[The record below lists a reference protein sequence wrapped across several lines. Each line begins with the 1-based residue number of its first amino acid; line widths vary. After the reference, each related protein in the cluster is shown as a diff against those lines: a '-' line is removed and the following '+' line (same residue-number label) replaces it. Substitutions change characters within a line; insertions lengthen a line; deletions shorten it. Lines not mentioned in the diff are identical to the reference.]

1 MTRLRLWA
9 CLVVG
14 VVLLAAVCAAIVVT
28 PHREAYENEGDQ
40 SSYVTIQD
48 GVFHDTANYPCNL
61 VTNESPRKHS
71 ISECTHAVHQRPLH
85 WFDRHRLVFGTR
97 DSNPLGAP
105 TIRAGGKGGLQIG
118 DTTSNKRRSVHIVQR
133 PQQDVTHQFDA
144 DGHYHLHDPTRSASG
159 RADVAPVASKGVH
172 LHGGEMR
179 IGATTY
185 RATDD
190 GLHVIPPARRNGLIL
205 TSPSSASPSRIQLTT
220 APRSVLTMA
229 RADSTASTAADES
242 LDAPRLQ
249 QLLDIANGMK
259 PLELQKA
266 TVTGTTTVSGTYRA
280 SRQHNTSTLRTPKL
294 RIQSPNKNKNSSSS
308 SWSLQFSGNDLSI
321 RKNGGTGSVR
331 LAPNVRMQ
339 LENKSVCLRPSECL
353 TETLAK
359 QLHGKA
365 AVALQPYSAQNLSLT
380 PLANG
385 SVTMFPAWAGGK
397 YWFLNT
403 TDAN

>member
-1 MTRLRLWA
+1 
-9 CLVVG
+9 VG
-14 VVLLAAVCAAIVVT
+14 VVLLATVCAAIVAT
-28 PHREAYENEGDQ
+28 PHREAYQSGSNQ
-40 SSYVTIQD
+40 SSSYVSIQD

-61 VTNESPRKHS
+61 VTKESPRKHS
-71 ISECTHAVHQRPLH
+71 TSECTHAVHQRPLH
-85 WFDRHRLVFGTR
+85 WFDRRRLVFGTR

-105 TIRAGGKGGLQIG
+105 TIRAGRKGGPQIG

-159 RADVAPVASKGVH
+159 RADVAPDTSKGVH

-259 PLELQKA
+259 PLELEKA

-294 RIQSPNKNKNSSSS
+294 SIQSLNKNKNKNSSSS
-308 SWSLQFSGNDLSI
+308 SWSLQFLGNDLSI

-339 LENKSVCLRPSECL
+339 LENKRVCLRPSECV

-365 AVALQPYSAQNLSLT
+365 AVALQPYGALSLF

-385 SVTMFPAWAGGK
+385 SVTMFPARAAGK